1 MSGYTQCV
9 LYDTK
14 RSDQLFRKSASFGGK
29 CSGGTSHEESG
40 EVVLEGAGQ
49 GPGIGLFQRGAKALA
64 EEGSSVREILDHHFH
79 NSALAQLVQSGVD
92 LMTYTQ
98 TPHIYMMLRARAL
111 PPMLPCCPLN
121 KRLYE

>member
-40 EVVLEGAGQ
+40 EVILEGAGQ
-49 GPGIGLFQRGAKALA
+49 GHGIGLCQRGAKAMA
-64 EEGSSVREILDHHFH
+64 EEGSSFRQILNHYFPNTGLILLGEHVA
-79 NSALAQLVQSGVD
+79 SSTRKERL
-92 LMTYTQ
+92 
-98 TPHIYMMLRARAL
+98 L
-111 PPMLPCCPLN
+111 PPYSSSLAGPVGNSPIPR
-121 KRLYE
+121 K

>member
-14 RSDQLFRKSASFGGK
+14 RSDQLFRKSASCGGK

-49 GPGIGLFQRGAKALA
+49 GHGIGLCQRGAKALA
-64 EEGSSVREILDHHFH
+64 EEGSSVREILDHHFPK
-79 NSALAQLVQSGVD
+79 SALAQLVQSGVD
-92 LMTYTQ
+92 PMAYFQ
-98 TPHIYMMLRARAL
+98 AAQKYMLQSARRPA
-111 PPMLPCCPLN
+111 PIFPW
-121 KRLYE
+121 